1 MSNRPGQDGTVVLK
15 NGQWRG
21 RYLEDVPGQY
31 ERVYRSVYLAPAQGP
46 NKITKTDARKLL
58 DEIILK
64 RGINLA
70 EHLNKALSPVEVQT
84 FKQKAKW
91 WEDNK
96 AVFFK
101 PATLLTMQGQLQN
114 HVFPAIGHLP
124 ADHVN
129 ETVVQ
134 ELVSKL
140 HKSGLAP
147 KTIANI
153 VGLVKLV
160 LGEKVWRDWQLK
172 LPEKL
177 RQEQSYFTQEQMELI
192 IQKAPERYKALLCV
206 LAGTGCRIGEAVG
219 LHVDDLDLVNNTITI
234 RRSVW
239 RGQEQAPKTSNAYRR
254 VHIDPSLSAIL
265 QHHLE
270 GKTSG
275 RVFESRNGTPLDAN
289 SISKRIL
296 KPLLKKLGIEGSF
309 HSFRHGRVSILQQ
322 NGVPGDLIRE
332 WVGHSTLQ
340 MSSNYTHFNDSFRQG
355 IVAKLGL
362 SPTLSPTK
370 EAALLAAS

>member
-58 DEIILK
+58 DEIIQK
-64 RGINLA
+64 RGINSA

-134 ELVSKL
+134 ELISKL

-147 KTIANI
+147 KTTANI
-153 VGLVKLV
+153 VGLVKLI

-177 RQEQSYFTQEQMELI
+177 RQEQSYFTQEQMETI

-254 VHIDPSLSAIL
+254 VHIDTSLSAIL
-265 QHHLE
+265 QHHIN

-275 RVFESRNGTPLDAN
+275 RVFESRIGTPLDAN

-340 MSSNYTHFNDSFRQG
+340 VSSIYTHFNDSFRQG

-370 EAALLAAS
+370 EAA